1 MLSGVF
7 DFFSAVAKKS
17 KNSSAIAAH
26 HSSDNAGH
34 PVEPTVLKEH
44 KDSSIDLCG
53 NPCI

>member
-17 KNSSAIAAH
+17 KNSSAVAAH
-26 HSSDNAGH
+26 HSSDDAGH